1 MPACSLLLPI
11 SEVSLKTRV
20 EFRLLIL
27 FNALLI
33 PVAMLI
39 STYDA
44 GLLPPQLQAW
54 LFTRS
59 GSMASAAQSIAG
71 MVSFLA
77 FVAICVGLLGMLA
90 FQRWAR
96 WLTLWGTVLIYLPMP
111 LGGAT
116 ALSGYAYTFDSVAA
130 ILWGSLLAAAYWS
143 PVAVE
148 FGERWQWRW
157 RTKRNTTSVRSGAHD
172 D

>member
-1 MPACSLLLPI
+1 MSAI
-11 SEVSLKTRV
+11 RRGVSLNTRV
-20 EFRLLIL
+20 EFRLLVL

-33 PVAMLI
+33 PVAMVI
-39 STYDA
+39 STYDV

-54 LFTRS
+54 FFARS
-59 GSMASAAQSIAG
+59 TGMATAVQSITG

-77 FVAICVGLLGMLA
+77 FVAICIGLLGMLM

-143 PVAVE
+143 PAAVE
-148 FGERWQWRW
+148 FGEPWRW
-157 RTKRNTTSVRSGAHD
+157 RRGAPKASLVRAAVHEE
-172 D
+172 